1 MARLPR
7 YGESE
12 ATITLLKKKDN
23 SLGNLKKKIRIRT
36 VLLLLSFSTP
46 PVHHR
51 VTIKWTEYL
60 LATSHLPDSK
70 CAEARTAWNHVF
82 FFILFFYHN

>member
-12 ATITLLKKKDN
+12 ATITLLKKKDKFV
-23 SLGNLKKKIRIRT
+23 GQFEKKIRIRT

-82 FFILFFYHN
+82 LSFFYHN